1 MIGPRAKGN
10 RCHSAARRR
19 SISRA
24 PALIR
29 GISDAALF
37 DHSLGWSASARRPA
51 AVILTHAISTVCL
64 ATITR
69 RVYAVARPARTS
81 STICGTVKPCA
92 IMMASVHPSREAASS
107 SSARRRSGGLGSLP
121 RFSLL
126 SEHLVARNIKLSVL
140 QNREPELPADCRHV
154 GFFEDQLAQM
164 LPVPTLL
171 ALLADRGHVFPRF
184 PNCAQRAAIFRGN
197 GRDELF
203 GEIRR
208 GQHGRVN

>member
-10 RCHSAARRR
+10 RGHSAARRR

-24 PALIR
+24 QALIR

-37 DHSLGWSASARRPA
+37 DHSLGWSASARRA
-51 AVILTHAISTVCL
+51 GAVILTHAISTVCL

-107 SSARRRSGGLGSLP
+107 SSARRRSGWGL
-121 RFSLL
+121 
-126 SEHLVARNIKLSVL
+126 
-140 QNREPELPADCRHV
+140 PER
-154 GFFEDQLAQM
+154 
-164 LPVPTLL
+164 
-171 ALLADRGHVFPRF
+171 RGAVFGRFPRSEEHTSELQSHLNLVCRLLLEKKKTTRPHMAQLLVMLVNLTSATHR
-184 PNCAQRAAIFRGN
+184 PN
-197 GRDELF
+197 E
-203 GEIRR
+203 EI
-208 GQHGRVN
+208 